1 MFASMATLL
10 NFSDQVIEPTTM
22 SERRI
27 PYACR
32 SVMLYLYIIGQQ
44 LMSLVVLLLYPAQR
58 SWGGGYGVALDVRA
72 SSYHTHTSLRGC
84 TCAFWGVRTFDLL
97 FYLHH
102 SYLHHSK

>member
-1 MFASMATLL
+1 
-10 NFSDQVIEPTTM
+10 M

-72 SSYHTHTSLRGC
+72 SSYHTHTHPLG
-84 TCAFWGVRTFDLL
+84 GVHVPFGVLELL
-97 FYLHH
+97 TYFFTYIILLAKIAEK
-102 SYLHHSK
+102 SILLISSE